1 MLSRR
6 IHSASVV
13 RTAVTGRRDLLLRS
27 MPRPLTKPQGA
38 DEAPRNHL
46 LAVLPSEEFE
56 HLRPKLE
63 RVEVRQRELLF
74 DAETPIRY
82 VYFPETM
89 VASLVNIFTEG
100 RTVEVG
106 TAGREG
112 MAGLPIFLGDDASS
126 LRVFA
131 QIAGTASRMEAGT
144 FLRLASPPSAFHQ
157 VLLRYTQA
165 FLTQVAQTAACNGA
179 HLVEQRCARWLL
191 MTHDRVEGDEL
202 LLTHEFLAFM
212 LCVRRAGV
220 TVALGTLEDAG
231 LIQQER
237 GRVKIVD
244 RAGLEK
250 VSCECYRVV
259 RAHYE
264 RLFAGSD
271 TFRQPEVRFL
281 ENHNRA

>member
-1 MLSRR
+1 MCNNSEKPHAMSRAQR
-6 IHSASVV
+6 GALYDLM
-13 RTAVTGRRDLLLRS
+13 GR
-27 MPRPLTKPQGA
+27 
-38 DEAPRNHL
+38 
-46 LAVLPSEEFE
+46 
-56 HLRPKLE
+56 
-63 RVEVRQRELLF
+63 
-74 DAETPIRY
+74 Y
-82 VYFPETM
+82 
-89 VASLVNIFTEG
+89 
-100 RTVEVG
+100 
-106 TAGREG
+106 
-112 MAGLPIFLGDDASS
+112 
-126 LRVFA
+126 
-131 QIAGTASRMEAGT
+131 
-144 FLRLASPPSAFHQ
+144 
-157 VLLRYTQA
+157 
-165 FLTQVAQTAACNGA
+165 AQTVIAQMMQSTACNA
-179 HLVEQRCARWLL
+179 LHPVHERCARWLL

-231 LIQQER
+231 LVQQAR